1 MVHHRRLVFGGLAW
15 VGIALVAPALSYVLL
30 FRHHTPQTANATTAD
45 SPPAVVTPGQESS
58 AAEQQSAAIGFHIRL
73 PQFVPGG
80 ASHLVVIVTTAEA
93 GATKPNRFPEATL
106 RYDTPSAKP
115 GDISALRVEVHEVNV
130 PVAAPTAPAKEITV
144 AGGSPYRLYTEET
157 SENGTYVDVVYTF
170 DTKTN
175 MVAIVF
181 SGGSPPS
188 VADVVRMYDSL
199 K

>member
-1 MVHHRRLVFGGLAW
+1 M
-15 VGIALVAPALSYVLL
+15 
-30 FRHHTPQTANATTAD
+30 TN
-45 SPPAVVTPGQESS
+45 
-58 AAEQQSAAIGFHIRL
+58 
-73 PQFVPGG
+73 
-80 ASHLVVIVTTAEA
+80 AEA

-106 RYDTPSAKP
+106 RYDVPNAMP
-115 GDISALRVEVHEVNV
+115 GDTSALRVEVHEVNV

-144 AGGSPYRLYTEET
+144 AAGSPYRLYTQET

-188 VADVVRMYDSL
+188 VADVIRMYDSL